1 MYILTFF
8 KLNTKLFLFF
18 VCNCF
23 KIFQKIEK
31 TSLTWL
37 VDLICYDTKAQELQ
51 EQHDTEDIN
60 VLFFEYLCNAY
71 DSFMANDDEKY
82 NFYDEEL
89 SETFQFRND
98 GK

>member
-1 MYILTFF
+1 M
-8 KLNTKLFLFF
+8 FF

-31 TSLTWL
+31 NSLTWL